1 MPLLENQNNG
11 MDVFL
16 VTCRICH
23 APRQALFRAGDA
35 TGCGQLYRIIA
46 PVSYTHLKLFEIYN
60 HFHYNKKITPYNL
73 TIFINKNAFNFLL
86 DFFNAIL

>member
-46 PVSYTHLKLFEIYN
+46 
-60 HFHYNKKITPYNL
+60 
-73 TIFINKNAFNFLL
+73 LL
-86 DFFNAIL
+86 MPSLRQS

>member
-1 MPLLENQNNG
+1 

-16 VTCRICH
+16 VACRICH

-46 PVSYTHLKLFEIYN
+46 
-60 HFHYNKKITPYNL
+60 
-73 TIFINKNAFNFLL
+73 LL
-86 DFFNAIL
+86 VPSLRQS

>member
-16 VTCRICH
+16 VACRICH

-35 TGCGQLYRIIA
+35 TGCSQLYRIIA
-46 PVSYTHLKLFEIYN
+46 
-60 HFHYNKKITPYNL
+60 
-73 TIFINKNAFNFLL
+73 LL
-86 DFFNAIL
+86 VPSLRQS